1 MVADSSSDDERKEY
15 PSTTPYS
22 NLIDITD
29 TTTATDTATKPLT
42 AGSTAATADKP
53 VATKQLLNP
62 ASAPTASDKK
72 ATPLP
77 RSQVLII
84 GLILYA
90 ATFPQNV
97 LFPFL
102 PFMVAFF
109 NPELSTSQLGYRAG
123 VIAAAFSVGTFF
135 SSYIFGRLADRYGRK
150 GCVLVGLLGT
160 VVSSLM
166 FGLSTNFGMAVTA
179 RLLAGLLCGN
189 NGLAS
194 QLSSHIPHNVVNVV
208 YQLCLIV
215 LYLSCVVSASE
226 TMISEITDD
235 TNSALAFAMVGM
247 MDGLARLSAP
257 SIGGWLSEPNRQY
270 NWGVA
275 FLDQFPFFIPCFFS
289 AAISFIAIFF
299 VIPLQRETL
308 PQSIRVAN
316 TRRLIRQMHSK
327 QHASLPLSVRLAD
340 EAEEKDEAA
349 IRKRKSVWVLIRQKE
364 IGVMVAL
371 NAILMV
377 LALVINEG
385 LPLWVVNDE
394 AHFGF
399 NFDSSHIGI
408 VFTILGPMQAL
419 SSLFIYP
426 PIAKRF
432 GFIATFK
439 YCLFMVGIF
448 SFLLPFTYYVR
459 GSSAAVWT
467 CLVGGFVLL
476 VMHRSSAFTTCFV
489 MLNNVC
495 TDEQKASAN
504 GLAMSVASA
513 AGIVSPV
520 IGGSLL
526 AWSIDAGLVWP
537 LDHSLMWVFC
547 SVVSWLG
554 VWLVGRMPLSANKK
568 LSEHAKA
575 AEVARQQA
583 ALREAVELGHVNG
596 HVNGHSA
603 MGAAEELAAGQA
615 STANGVVH

>member
-1 MVADSSSDDERKEY
+1 MFDSHSSEETKEDSSS
-15 PSTTPYS
+15 STPYS
-22 NLIDITD
+22 NFVDIPDTAPTPD
-29 TTTATDTATKPLT
+29 TITPASDDKLATQHPVSTTTPITAPE
-42 AGSTAATADKP
+42 
-53 VATKQLLNP
+53 
-62 ASAPTASDKK
+62 KK

-102 PFMVAFF
+102 PFMVAHF

-166 FGLSTNFGMAVTA
+166 FGLSTSFGMAVAA

-189 NGLAS
+189 NGLAK
-194 QLSSHIPHNVVNVV
+194 
-208 YQLCLIV
+208 
-215 LYLSCVVSASE
+215 

-270 NWGVA
+270 GWGVA
-275 FLDQFPFFIPCFFS
+275 FLDTFPFFIPCFFS
-289 AAISFIAIFF
+289 AAISFLAVFF

-308 PQSIRVAN
+308 PHSIRVAN
-316 TRRLIRQMHSK
+316 TRRLIRQQHSK
-327 QHASLPLSVRLAD
+327 QRDTLPLSVRLAD
-340 EAEEKDEAA
+340 EAEERDEAA
-349 IRKRKSVWVLIRQKE
+349 IRSRKSVWVLIRQKE

-394 AHFGF
+394 AHYGFG
-399 NFDSSHIGI
+399 FDSSHIGI
-408 VFTILGPMQAL
+408 VFTVLGPMQAL

-426 PIAKRF
+426 PIAKRY
-432 GFIATFK
+432 GFINTFK
-439 YCLFMVGIF
+439 YCLLMVGVF

-459 GSSAAVWT
+459 SSAPLVWT
-467 CLVGGFVLL
+467 CLVGGFILL

-547 SVVSWLG
+547 SVVSWIG

-575 AEVARQQA
+575 AKLAEAAEVARLQTA
-583 ALREAVELGHVNG
+583 GREAVELESVNGDVNG
-596 HVNGHSA
+596 HVNGVA
-603 MGAAEELAAGQA
+603 RVNGEVTARQAPTTNGA
-615 STANGVVH
+615 VH

>member
-1 MVADSSSDDERKEY
+1 MSGSDFDDERKEQ
-15 PSTTPYS
+15 SSLTPYS

-29 TTTATDTATKPLT
+29 TTPSTSTSPATHDTLTTDPTAAINHTSKLD
-42 AGSTAATADKP
+42 TAATST
-53 VATKQLLNP
+53 ATSK
-62 ASAPTASDKK
+62 A

-160 VVSSLM
+160 VASSLM
-166 FGLSTNFGMAVTA
+166 FGLSTNFGMAVSA

-189 NGLAS
+189 NGLAK
-194 QLSSHIPHNVVNVV
+194 
-208 YQLCLIV
+208 
-215 LYLSCVVSASE
+215 

-270 NWGVA
+270 GWNVA
-275 FLDQFPFFIPCFFS
+275 FLSQFPFFIPCFFS
-289 AAISFIAIFF
+289 AVISLIAVFF

-308 PQSIRVAN
+308 PHSIRVAN
-316 TRRLIRQMHSK
+316 TRRLIRQLHSK
-327 QHASLPLSVRLAD
+327 QRDSLPMEVRLAD
-340 EAEEKDEAA
+340 EAEEREEAA
-349 IRKRKSVWVLIRQKE
+349 IRQRKSVWVLIRQKE
-364 IGVMVAL
+364 IGVMVSL

-394 AHFGF
+394 AHYGFG
-399 NFDSSHIGI
+399 FDSSHIGI
-408 VFTILGPMQAL
+408 VFTVLGPMQAL

-426 PIAKRF
+426 PVAKRF

-439 YCLFMVGIF
+439 YCLLMVGVF
-448 SFLLPFTYYVR
+448 AFLLPFTYYVR
-459 GSSAAVWT
+459 ASSALVWT
-467 CLVGGFVLL
+467 CLVGGFILL

-547 SVVSWLG
+547 SVVAWFG

-575 AEVARQQA
+575 AKLAEEARLQT
-583 ALREAVELGHVNG
+583 ALREAVELESVNRHTG
-596 HVNGHSA
+596 MNASVVGRLVEHT
-603 MGAAEELAAGQA
+603 AAAHAPI
-615 STANGVVH
+615 TNGVIY

>member
-1 MVADSSSDDERKEY
+1 MPVSAFDEEETKEKPSSA
-15 PSTTPYS
+15 PYS
-22 NLIDITD
+22 NLVDISTD
-29 TTTATDTATKPLT
+29 STHHTNGDTNTTNDKLDANSTHPTKTAPSVTHAEPATTTPL
-42 AGSTAATADKP
+42 
-53 VATKQLLNP
+53 
-62 ASAPTASDKK
+62 PTKK

-84 GLILYA
+84 GLILYS

-135 SSYIFGRLADRYGRK
+135 SSYMFGRLADRYGRK
-150 GCVLVGLLGT
+150 GCVLLGLLGT
-160 VVSSLM
+160 VASSLL
-166 FGLSTNFGMAVTA
+166 FGLSTNFGMAVAA
-179 RLLAGLLCGN
+179 RLLGGLLCGN
-189 NGLAS
+189 NGLAK
-194 QLSSHIPHNVVNVV
+194 
-208 YQLCLIV
+208 
-215 LYLSCVVSASE
+215 

-235 TNSALAFAMVGM
+235 SNSAVAFALVGM

-257 SIGGWLSEPNRQY
+257 SIGGWLSQPNAKY
-270 NWGVA
+270 GWA
-275 FLDQFPFFIPCFFS
+275 TPFLDRFPFFIPCFFS
-289 AAISFIAIFF
+289 AAISLVTVFF
-299 VIPLQRETL
+299 VLPLQRETL
-308 PQSIRVAN
+308 PHSIRAAN
-316 TRRLIRQMHSK
+316 TRRVVRQLHSR
-327 QHASLPLSVRLAD
+327 QGDSLPLAVRLAD
-340 EAEEKDEAA
+340 EAEAREEAA
-349 IRKRKSVWVLIRQKE
+349 VAARKSVWVLIRQKE

-394 AHFGF
+394 AHYGF
-399 NFDSSHIGI
+399 SFDSSHIGI
-408 VFTILGPMQAL
+408 VFTILGPAQAL
-419 SSLFIYP
+419 SGLLIYP

-432 GFIATFK
+432 GFIRTFK

-448 SFLLPFTYYVR
+448 AFLLPFTYYVR
-459 GSSAAVWT
+459 AYRVLVWL
-467 CLVGGFVLL
+467 CLVGGFIAL

-547 SVVSWLG
+547 SGVSWFG

-568 LSEHAKA
+568 LSEHARA
-575 AEVARQQA
+575 AQA
-583 ALREAVELGHVNG
+583 QLHALELERVHIGHAN
-596 HVNGHSA
+596 
-603 MGAAEELAAGQA
+603 
-615 STANGVVH
+615 STATTNGAVH

>member
-1 MVADSSSDDERKEY
+1 MAVSASDEEETKDKSSSA
-15 PSTTPYS
+15 PYS
-22 NLIDITD
+22 NLVDISTD
-29 TTTATDTATKPLT
+29 ATQPTTDHTDLPHDDKLGAHSAPPTKPVP
-42 AGSTAATADKP
+42 SP
-53 VATKQLLNP
+53 PP
-62 ASAPTASDKK
+62 AEPAIPKR

-84 GLILYA
+84 GLILYS

-135 SSYIFGRLADRYGRK
+135 SSYMFGRLADRYGRK
-150 GCVLVGLLGT
+150 GCVLLGLLGT
-160 VVSSLM
+160 VASSLL
-166 FGLSTNFGMAVTA
+166 FGLSTNFGMAVAA
-179 RLLAGLLCGN
+179 RLLGGLLCGN
-189 NGLAS
+189 NGLAK
-194 QLSSHIPHNVVNVV
+194 
-208 YQLCLIV
+208 
-215 LYLSCVVSASE
+215 

-235 TNSALAFAMVGM
+235 SNSAVAFALVGM

-257 SIGGWLSEPNRQY
+257 SIGGWLSQPNAKY
-270 NWGVA
+270 GWA
-275 FLDQFPFFIPCFFS
+275 LPLLDRFPFLIPCAFS
-289 AAISFIAIFF
+289 AAISLVTVFF
-299 VIPLQRETL
+299 VLPLQRETL
-308 PQSIRVAN
+308 PHSIRAAN
-316 TRRLIRQMHSK
+316 TRRLVRQLHS
-327 QHASLPLSVRLAD
+327 QQGDSLPLAVRLAD
-340 EAEEKDEAA
+340 EAEAREEAA
-349 IRKRKSVWVLIRQKE
+349 VAARKSVWRLIRQKE

-394 AHFGF
+394 AHYGF
-399 NFDSSHIGI
+399 SFDSSHIGI
-408 VFTILGPMQAL
+408 VFTILGPAQAL
-419 SSLFIYP
+419 SGLFIYP

-432 GFIATFK
+432 GFIRTFR
-439 YCLFMVGIF
+439 YCLLMVGVF
-448 SFLLPFTYYVR
+448 AFLLPFTYYVR
-459 GSSAAVWT
+459 AYRVLVWLS
-467 CLVGGFVLL
+467 LVRGFIARR
-476 VMHRSSAFTTCFV
+476 MHRSSARTTRFV

-513 AGIVSPV
+513 AGVVSPV

-547 SVVSWLG
+547 SGVSWFG

-568 LSEHAKA
+568 LSEHARA
-575 AEVARQQA
+575 AQA
-583 ALREAVELGHVNG
+583 QAQALELERVHIGHANG
-596 HVNGHSA
+596 T
-603 MGAAEELAAGQA
+603 A
-615 STANGVVH
+615 STNGAVH

>member
-1 MVADSSSDDERKEY
+1 MADDSFDEAKEQ
-15 PSTTPYS
+15 PNSTPYS

-29 TTTATDTATKPLT
+29 TATTTPTPTSTTTQPPPDDELTTPSKAAFTDT
-42 AGSTAATADKP
+42 P
-53 VATKQLLNP
+53 VATPKQ
-62 ASAPTASDKK
+62 

-160 VVSSLM
+160 VSSSLM
-166 FGLSTNFGMAVTA
+166 FGLSTNFGMAVSA

-189 NGLAS
+189 NGLAK
-194 QLSSHIPHNVVNVV
+194 
-208 YQLCLIV
+208 
-215 LYLSCVVSASE
+215 

-270 NWGVA
+270 GWNVPL
-275 FLDQFPFFIPCFFS
+275 LDQFPFFIPCFFS

-299 VIPLQRETL
+299 VIPWQRETL
-308 PQSIRVAN
+308 PLSIRVAN
-316 TRRLIRQMHSK
+316 TRRLIRRMHSK
-327 QHASLPLSVRLAD
+327 QGDSLPESVRLSD
-340 EAEEKDEAA
+340 EAEEREETAA
-349 IRKRKSVWVLIRQKE
+349 LKRKSVWVLIRQKE
-364 IGVMVAL
+364 IGVMVGL

-394 AHFGF
+394 DHYGF

-426 PIAKRF
+426 PIAKRY
-432 GFIATFK
+432 GFINTFK

-459 GSSAAVWT
+459 ASSALVWT
-467 CLVGGFVLL
+467 CLVGGFILL

-513 AGIVSPV
+513 AGVVSPI

-547 SVVSWLG
+547 SLVSWFG

-575 AEVARQQA
+575 AEAAKQHA
-583 ALREAVELGHVNG
+583 ALRQAVELERVNGHVNG
-596 HVNGHSA
+596 HVNSNGVA
-603 MGAAEELAAGQA
+603 RVGEAGMAGQA
-615 STANGVVH
+615 PTTNGVVH